1 MILKRMIKKMKQYN
15 LSQIMKDAHSLR
27 RNSPEKFSTFSQ
39 ALKASWSMAK
49 FRKQIE
55 ANRAETIAYHEAKKR
70 EAQVAARTARIDAER
85 AERLAKLKEQ
95 KYASVEA
102 ECVAYGYGRGNR
114 YSAWSGWGNYCGD

>member
-1 MILKRMIKKMKQYN
+1 MKQYN

-39 ALKASWSMAK
+39 ALKASWSMTK

-70 EAQVAARTARIDAER
+70 EAQEVAARTARIDAER
-85 AERLAKLKEQ
+85 TERLAKLKEQ

>member
-1 MILKRMIKKMKQYN
+1 MIKKMKQYN

-70 EAQVAARTARIDAER
+70 EAQEVAAR

>member
-1 MILKRMIKKMKQYN
+1 MTTYN

-27 RNSPEKFSTFSQ
+27 RNSPERFSTSSQ

-55 ANRAETIAYHEAKKR
+55 ANRAETIAYHEEKKR
-70 EAQVAARTARIDAER
+70 EAQEVAARTARIDAER

-102 ECVAYGYGRGNR
+102 ECVAYGYGRGNH
-114 YSAWSGWGNYCGD
+114 YSDWSGWGNYCGD